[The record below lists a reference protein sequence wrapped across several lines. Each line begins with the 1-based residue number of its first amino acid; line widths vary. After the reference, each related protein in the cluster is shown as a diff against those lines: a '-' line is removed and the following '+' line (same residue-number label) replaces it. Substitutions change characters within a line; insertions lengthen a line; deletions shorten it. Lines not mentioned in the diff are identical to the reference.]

1 MAIVIGSHG
10 LIEDDVVW
18 KVAAGADAYAGPFV
32 LVESGSGDV
41 PVDLT
46 DYEAGCQVRAR
57 LGGNVLATLTSEGG
71 QIAIDGPNGE
81 VLVHLPA
88 DQSRE
93 WLPRQTT
100 AVFDVELY
108 SPGGGVQRLCSGV
121 LDIKPNVTVEEAP

>member
-10 LIEDDVVW
+10 LIEDEVTW
-18 KVAAGADAYAGPFV
+18 KVAAGADAYAGPFI
-32 LVESGSGDV
+32 LMESGSGDT
-41 PVDLT
+41 PADLT
-46 DYEAGCQVRAR
+46 GFEAGCQVRAR
-57 LGGNVLATLTSEGG
+57 MGGAVLATLTSEDG
-71 QIAIDGPNGE
+71 QISIDGPEGE

-88 DQSRE
+88 SQSQD
-93 WLPRQTT
+93 WTPRTVS